1 MKKQQIIDELKE
13 LKGLLDMDMDKYIE
27 EHNKKF
33 DTPITR
39 EQYYSHMVGWVT
51 AVVTYILD
59 EE

>member
-1 MKKQQIIDELKE
+1 MKKQEIIEELQE

-51 AVVTYILD
+51 AVITYIL
-59 EE
+59 EED